1 MGLSHLLGD
10 PKNLHVEME
19 LLFEDYLLQMDEV
32 LLSLRTV
39 QNSVKNTEEV
49 VEIELD
55 LLRNRIM
62 RYEMLLELSGLV
74 VGVAAAVTGAF
85 GMNLVNHVEEHPTMF
100 VNVCGGLIVIM
111 CLMGYGILRKLSTDN
126 IF

>member
-1 MGLSHLLGD
+1 VLQGD
-10 PKNLHVEME
+10 IDNLHVEVE

-32 LLSLRTV
+32 LVALRSV
-39 QNSVKNTEEV
+39 QSYVRNTEEV

-85 GMNLVNHVEEHPTMF
+85 GMNLVSRLEEHPTMF
-100 VNVCGGLIVIM
+100 YNVIGALLVVM
-111 CLMGYGILRKLSTDN
+111 AAMGYSILRKLSMDN
-126 IF
+126 IL

>member
-1 MGLSHLLGD
+1 MDDDSASRNDVLFEDGD
-10 PKNLHVEME
+10 PYNLHVEVE

-32 LLSLRTV
+32 LHSLRSIQSSIT
-39 QNSVKNTEEV
+39 NTEEV

-74 VGVAAAVTGAF
+74 VGIAAAVTSAF
-85 GMNLVNHVEEHPTMF
+85 GMNLVNHFEDHP
-100 VNVCGGLIVIM
+100 
-111 CLMGYGILRKLSTDN
+111 
-126 IF
+126 

>member
-1 MGLSHLLGD
+1 MGKNKVDKREAKCTEVAGAIAEVLKNDEDMAAMRLSEIDDNGVEEGD
-10 PKNLHVEME
+10 PKNLHVEVE

-62 RYEMLLELSGLV
+62 RYEMLLELSG
-74 VGVAAAVTGAF
+74 
-85 GMNLVNHVEEHPTMF
+85 
-100 VNVCGGLIVIM
+100 
-111 CLMGYGILRKLSTDN
+111 
-126 IF
+126 